1 MHNINNVIEGVYSG
15 LSDDMLE
22 HSKNDGNTLALSS
35 DDEAQTKCIGGQVP
49 APKKE
54 ADQMGKLA
62 AQTAEIV
69 TGALDISETIPNL
82 QNVPSSSPEFQGY
95 SKESQ
100 HIREK
105 KDEEQLPQQLDVG
118 IVGSIEEE
126 LKRALGLSTVEVCFS
141 DSNCQL
147 Q

>member
-1 MHNINNVIEGVYSG
+1 
-15 LSDDMLE
+15 MLE
-22 HSKNDGNTLALSS
+22 HSKSDGNKLTLSR
-35 DDEAQTKCIGGQVP
+35 DYEAQTKCIGGQVP

-62 AQTAEIV
+62 APTAGIV
-69 TGALDISETIPNL
+69 TGALDISEPIPNL
-82 QNVPSSSPEFQGY
+82 QNVPSSSPEFQGDGQ
-95 SKESQ
+95 ESQ
-100 HIREK
+100 QLREK
-105 KDEEQLPQQLDVG
+105 KDEEQLCQQLDAG
-118 IVGSIEEE
+118 RIEEE